1 LSEAAA
7 PYVSHRKPEI
17 RRAAAQ
23 ALAQTGGPIAITTLR
38 KALSGPDAAVRGT
51 AAAGLGTLGAK
62 ESVRDLFTV
71 LEHDTPEAAV
81 SIAKLCNPEQCDALM
96 ALIGKLRFETLE
108 ASFVPLLVRPAAEV
122 PDANKIRYIDR
133 LRRLATKRA
142 AAVLSTA
149 QTQLPKDQS
158 AALRAAL
165 QAALRERPVTG
176 DSP

>member
-1 LSEAAA
+1 
-7 PYVSHRKPEI
+7 
-17 RRAAAQ
+17 
-23 ALAQTGGPIAITTLR
+23 
-38 KALSGPDAAVRGT
+38 
-51 AAAGLGTLGAK
+51 
-62 ESVRDLFTV
+62 
-71 LEHDTPEAAV
+71 
-81 SIAKLCNPEQCDALM
+81 M